1 MRINKSLSALLLALV
16 ASSGLQAV
24 PLSALL
30 SGGSISAADKLFD
43 NWSLIS
49 YTSSDSSRS
58 FNAANIDVTALID
71 GALEPGPGLRFN
83 ISNSELTVVGDD
95 VNAFVD
101 LRFGFRAS
109 VLDPAL
115 RIKGSALEFSAGGA
129 YVSWTI
135 DGSNAAGS
143 FITENLG
150 TGAGLADLGSNSLQF
165 SLLDEVVT
173 SVISDSTTV
182 APQSDVWVSTNILV
196 SARDATDG
204 AGLFGF
210 EQRFAQNS
218 VPEPATLALLG
229 MGLAGLGFA
238 RRRQGAGKSTE

>member
-1 MRINKSLSALLLALV
+1 MKITKSLGALLLTLV
-16 ASSGLQAV
+16 ASSGVPAV
-24 PLSALL
+24 TLSALL
-30 SGGSISAADKLFD
+30 TGASITAADKLFD

-49 YTSSDSSRS
+49 YTASDSNRS

-83 ISNSELTVVGDD
+83 ISNSELTVFGDD
-95 VNAFVD
+95 ANAFVD

-115 RIKGSALEFSAGGA
+115 RIQGGSLEFALGGA

-165 SLLDEVVT
+165 SLLDGALT

-210 EQRFAQNS
+210 EQRFSQNS

-229 MGLAGLGFA
+229 LGLAGLGFA
-238 RRRQGAGKSTE
+238 RRRRAAGYSNV